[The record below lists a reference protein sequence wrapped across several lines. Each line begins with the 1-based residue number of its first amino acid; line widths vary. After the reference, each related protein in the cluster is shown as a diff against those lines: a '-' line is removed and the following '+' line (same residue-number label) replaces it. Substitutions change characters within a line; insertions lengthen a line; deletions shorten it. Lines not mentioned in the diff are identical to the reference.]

1 MPLLRASAAIPAT
14 RPTVALVVPSTRLCP
29 RSYPISCQ
37 GTTSMSDCNK
47 RLAYEAFSGQANF
60 DTYYGSSGSL
70 GSYGSLCMNLF
81 TTKSELQSAVHEW

>member
-1 MPLLRASAAIPAT
+1 
-14 RPTVALVVPSTRLCP
+14 
-29 RSYPISCQ
+29 
-37 GTTSMSDCNK
+37 MSDCNK

-81 TTKSELQSAVHEW
+81 TTKSELQSAVNEWSADAMEAALVGGSLTPLSTDGEERTL